1 MNAGMA
7 EGDTA
12 FVFTSKKPGR
22 AYKSMV
28 ATAVKVM
35 KKLIKC
41 SKKQSEKKI
50 FVEYSILQ
58 GRKKVNR
65 NEKRTGRVYH
75 SRFFLNV
82 PKQIE
87 SEEL

>member
-1 MNAGMA
+1 MA

-28 ATAVKVM
+28 ATAVKVI
-35 KKLIKC
+35 KKLIER
-41 SKKQSEKKI
+41 SKKQSERKI
-50 FVEYSILQ
+50 FLEYSILQ

-75 SRFFLNV
+75 SRFLLNV
-82 PKQIE
+82 SEQIK

>member
-1 MNAGMA
+1 MA
-7 EGDTA
+7 EGETA

-28 ATAVKVM
+28 ATAVKVI
-35 KKLIKC
+35 KKLIER
-41 SKKQSEKKI
+41 SKKQSERKI
-50 FVEYSILQ
+50 FLEYSILQ

-82 PKQIE
+82 SKQIE